1 MSKAFQSEDNE
12 ETETKKEAEEILE
25 NLTDEAIEELC
36 KNPDVTLIQCFTNEE
51 LTDEVEEEF
60 IILFEKEYD
69 VELE

>member
-36 KNPDVTLIQCFTNEE
+36 ENPDVTLIQCFTNDDNPEC
-51 LTDEVEEEF
+51 F
-60 IILFEKEYD
+60 FK
-69 VELE
+69 